1 MDDTVRLA
9 HVRLWRL
16 GEHGDA
22 DPGVQRP
29 RLELGCSEYGDI
41 VLSVVPGEPL
51 AREIRLSMRF
61 DSAPPIGAG
70 AYWIPIFSEREDTLL
85 EAPGGLVLDMM
96 KGHKLF
102 RLQYP
107 PKNRPGPAVL
117 RFDLTGLS
125 DYGRRLRAACK
136 HPALPHAD

>member
-16 GEHGDA
+16 GEHGAA
-22 DPGVQRP
+22 DSAMPRP
-29 RLELGCSEYGDI
+29 RLELDCGEYGAI
-41 VLSVVPGEPL
+41 GLSVVPGEPL

-70 AYWIPIFSEREDTLL
+70 AYWMPIFNKKEDTLL
-85 EAPGGLVLDMM
+85 APAGGLLLDMM
-96 KGHKLF
+96 GGHKLF

-107 PKNRPGPAVL
+107 PKDRPGPAVL
-117 RFDLTGLS
+117 RFDITGLS
-125 DYGRRLRAACK
+125 VYSQRLKAACK
-136 HPALPHAD
+136 HPVLPQAH